1 MADFPFYYT
10 IPVRYGDLDAQWHV
24 NNAKFLTYLEQAR
37 LAYLMELGLFDGR
50 SFLDLGLIVADIHIA
65 YRRPLKLGQVA
76 RVGVRVERVGN
87 KSLTLANEIQIGDT
101 GEVAATA
108 EVVLVAYD
116 YRLDQ
121 SIPVPE
127 DWRKRIEHYQQ
138 QDA

>member
-76 RVGVRVERVGN
+76 RVGVRVERMGN

-101 GEVAATA
+101 GLRLPPRPVHPRARGLAETHRALPAAG
-108 EVVLVAYD
+108 
-116 YRLDQ
+116 RLRLHAW
-121 SIPVPE
+121 P
-127 DWRKRIEHYQQ
+127 
-138 QDA
+138 A